1 MRLSPSFLELGD
13 MDAKFSHQAL
23 AKLSNLSRDKIDD
36 FAAAWP
42 ALPLEERR
50 RVVRTLAEMAQDNVE
65 LNYNELFLRMLDDAD
80 PEVRSAAI
88 EGLWEDDRASTVDR
102 FINLARTDPSDE
114 VRATAFDGVGRFAL
128 RVSLGELHAGAAGR
142 VRQVLAEHIG
152 RDTPT
157 HLRRRALEA
166 SGYLNE
172 EPFTSAIEG
181 AFASTDPSMRAG
193 AIRAM
198 GRNCDDRW
206 LPTILREMESEDPEL
221 RFESVRA
228 AGEMEDERAVLK
240 VIERLEDDD
249 AQVRLAAVGALG
261 AIGGQR
267 ARRALQQVR
276 AQGDDEAMVE
286 AAETALDEL
295 EVVSD
300 PLGVRVRDV
309 EKN

>member
-1 MRLSPSFLELGD
+1 

-23 AKLSNLSRDKIDD
+23 AKLSNLSREKVDD
-36 FAAAWP
+36 FAATWP

-65 LNYNELFLRMLDDAD
+65 LNYNELFLRMLGDVD

-88 EGLWEDDRASTVDR
+88 EGLWEDDRASTADKL
-102 FINLARTDPSDE
+102 IGLARTDPSDE
-114 VRATAFDGVGRFAL
+114 VRAAAFDGIGRFAL
-128 RVSLGELHAGAAGR
+128 RVSLGELHSGVAGR
-142 VRQVLAEHIG
+142 VRQVLVDHVG
-152 RDTPT
+152 QNTPAA
-157 HLRRRALEA
+157 LRRRALEA
-166 SGYLNE
+166 SGYLDE
-172 EPFTSAIEG
+172 EPFKGAIET

-198 GRNCDDRW
+198 GRSCDERW
-206 LPTILREMESEDPEL
+206 FPTILREMESEDPEL
-221 RFESVRA
+221 RFEAVRA

-249 AQVRLAAVGALG
+249 TQVRLAAVGALG
-261 AIGGQR
+261 AIGGPR

-276 AQGDDEAMVE
+276 AQGDDDAMVE

-300 PLGVRVRDV
+300 PLGVRVREV